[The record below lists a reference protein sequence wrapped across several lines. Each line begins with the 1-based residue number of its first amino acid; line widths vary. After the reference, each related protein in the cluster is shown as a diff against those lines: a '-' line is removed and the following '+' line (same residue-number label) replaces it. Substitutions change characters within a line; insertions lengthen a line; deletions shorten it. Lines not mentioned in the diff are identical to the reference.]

1 MKKLYEITG
10 AFASWFALILQLYI
24 SLHYADSRLT
34 ALIKYLSFMT
44 IWTNFLVAFTF
55 TCQLIPSAGRLIR
68 FFKEPAV
75 LGGVLLYIIVV
86 ALVYH
91 LVLANIWNPKGLE
104 KIADEFLHSVVPLLY
119 IFYWLLYV
127 KKGNLSFIYCFK
139 WLIYP
144 LIYLVYSMIRGA
156 LTGVYPYFF
165 LDASRLGFAV
175 TFRNIAFVTTGYI
188 LLGIII
194 IYADRLLSP
203 KKSDEAH

>member
-1 MKKLYEITG
+1 
-10 AFASWFALILQLYI
+10 
-24 SLHYADSRLT
+24 
-34 ALIKYLSFMT
+34 MT

-75 LGGVLLYIIVV
+75 MGGVLLYIIVV
-86 ALVYH
+86 AIVYH
-91 LVLANIWNPKGLE
+91 LVLTNIWNPQGLE